1 MKVYVLVEQVYPACE
16 TAYNEV
22 IGVYENL
29 EKAEKEKA
37 KVIKDNLE
45 HYNFIEDV
53 ENVKHPFAISR
64 IFLDFQENW
73 NNYIE
78 YRIIESEVE

>member
-22 IGVYENL
+22 IGVYEDL
-29 EKAEKEKA
+29 QKAIEKKKE
-37 KVIKDNLE
+37 VIKDNLE
-45 HYNFIEDV
+45 HYNFIEDI
-53 ENVKHPFAISR
+53 ENVKYPFAISR

-73 NNYIE
+73 DNYIE
-78 YRIIESEVE
+78 YRIIEKEVE

>member
-1 MKVYVLVEQVYPACE
+1 MNKQDILFFLNQYGI
-16 TAYNEV
+16 T
-22 IGVYENL
+22 
-29 EKAEKEKA
+29 EKEKA

-73 NNYIE
+73 DNYIE
-78 YRIIESEVE
+78 YRIVESEVK